1 MTCVESRITKA
12 GLFPFLL
19 VFFSDGRIVLGF
31 WSGWKGKVPAMNIL
45 AKLGVGAFVIFGVL
59 SGGYYLTD
67 LRANEAARLAVEAFK
82 KDFEA
87 SVPSSTV
94 DIGTVS
100 ATIFDQKATVEDF
113 SIRIGDSV
121 KLSSQAI
128 VLALKDGE
136 IYSGEFRDI
145 RFKGYLNKNENID
158 GTADSLIV
166 NDIDVAQI
174 KSIVESI
181 MANPQSVPNQIDRLA
196 FAQIKIEDLRFEVFY
211 KGEPKL
217 ALKPSSVDLVGV
229 KNSQIEKLTMAGEV
243 EVSENGFAQDQ
254 ARFQL
259 GNLTVNKFD
268 FSKIVTAIV
277 YDSEQDLLVGLSDGF
292 GLSDLHI
299 TDLRFSDGQ
308 DKAYL
313 TSGKVTVSNKKMADV
328 EVKGFMVE
336 DATETTTVS
345 IGAASLLT
353 LDLTMLDASF
363 LTVKG
368 RAKAIS
374 TYLGV
379 TEFKL
384 KDAFVQ
390 SADTAQKR
398 MGVMGITL
406 DDISRHEG
414 LVTDV
419 NLNIEKFIV
428 PVDLIAQENQ
438 DFALVAREITG
449 SDEVMLSLEVDTHYD
464 VSRGAYST
472 VLGMD
477 VAAFGDLTLKISL
490 EDVPFEKLKALSNAN
505 DPLDTLTTLAELNET
520 VSFKEV
526 SIDYVDGMLA
536 DKILEQAPPAS
547 QLNAIIRQQLNLFLI
562 AYPAEREQILDAV
575 AGFLAGK
582 NGFSIALAAN
592 TPIPVKDLPE
602 KFTSGQINK
611 DLTVTASGR

>member
-1 MTCVESRITKA
+1 
-12 GLFPFLL
+12 
-19 VFFSDGRIVLGF
+19 
-31 WSGWKGKVPAMNIL
+31 MNIL
-45 AKLGVGAFVIFGVL
+45 TKLGFGACVVFGVL

-94 DIGTVS
+94 DIGTVK
-100 ATIFDQKATVEDF
+100 ATIFDQEATVEDF
-113 SIRIGDSV
+113 SIRIGESV

-158 GTADSLIV
+158 GTADSLII

-174 KSIVESI
+174 KSITESI
-181 MANPQSVPNQIDRLA
+181 MANPKSVPNQIDRLA
-196 FAQIKIEDLRFEVFY
+196 FAQIKIDDLRFELFH

-217 ALKPSSVDLVGV
+217 ALKPSSFDLVGV
-229 KNSQIEKLTMAGEV
+229 KNSQIEKLSMAGEV
-243 EVSENGFAQDQ
+243 EVSDNGFAQSR

-259 GNLTVNKFD
+259 GNLTLNKFD
-268 FSKIVTAIV
+268 FSKIVTAFV
-277 YDSEQDLLVGLSDGF
+277 YDSEQDLMVGLRDGF
-292 GLSDLHI
+292 GLNDLQI
-299 TDLRFSDGQ
+299 SDLRFSDGENE
-308 DKAYL
+308 AYL
-313 TSGKVTVSNKKMADV
+313 SSGKVTVSKEKIADI
-328 EVKGFMVE
+328 EVKGFVVE
-336 DATETTTVS
+336 DASETTTVS
-345 IGAASLLT
+345 IGAASLRT
-353 LDLTMLDASF
+353 LDLTMLDASV

-384 KDAFVQ
+384 KDVFVQ
-390 SADTAQKR
+390 SADTGQKR

-406 DDISRHEG
+406 DDISRHDG
-414 LVTDV
+414 LVTTV

-438 DFALVAREITG
+438 DFALIAKEITG
-449 SDEVMLSLEVDTHYD
+449 SDDMMLSFKVENNYD
-464 VSRGAYST
+464 VGRSAYST

-477 VAAFGDLTLKISL
+477 VAAFGDLMLKISL

-505 DPLDTLTTLAELNET
+505 DPLDTLTTLGELNET

-526 SIDYVDGMLA
+526 SINYVDGMLA

-547 QLNAIIRQQLNLFLI
+547 QLNAIIRQQLTLFLI
-562 AYPAEREQILDAV
+562 SYPAEREQILDAV
-575 AGFLAGK
+575 AGFLEGK
-582 NGFSIALAAN
+582 NGFSVALVAS

-602 KFTSGQINK
+602 KFTSGQINR
-611 DLTVTASGR
+611 DLTVTATGR

>member
-1 MTCVESRITKA
+1 
-12 GLFPFLL
+12 
-19 VFFSDGRIVLGF
+19 
-31 WSGWKGKVPAMNIL
+31 MNIL
-45 AKLGVGAFVIFGVL
+45 TKLGFGACVVFGVL

-94 DIGTVS
+94 DIGTVK
-100 ATIFDQKATVEDF
+100 ATIFEQEATVEDF
-113 SIRIGDSV
+113 SIRIGESV

-158 GTADSLIV
+158 GTADSLII

-174 KSIVESI
+174 KSITESI
-181 MANPQSVPNQIDRLA
+181 MANPKSVPNQIDRLA
-196 FAQIKIEDLRFEVFY
+196 FAQIKIDDLRFELFH

-217 ALKPSSVDLVGV
+217 ALKPSSFDLVGV
-229 KNSQIEKLTMAGEV
+229 KNSQIEKLSMAGEV
-243 EVSENGFAQDQ
+243 EVSDNGFAQDR

-259 GNLTVNKFD
+259 GNLTLNKFD
-268 FSKIVTAIV
+268 FSKIVTAFF
-277 YDSEQDLLVGLSDGF
+277 YDSEQDLMVGLRDGF
-292 GLSDLHI
+292 GLNDLQI
-299 TDLRFSDGQ
+299 SDLRFSDGENE
-308 DKAYL
+308 AYL
-313 TSGKVTVSNKKMADV
+313 SSGKVTVSKEKIADI
-328 EVKGFMVE
+328 EVKGFVVE
-336 DATETTTVS
+336 DASETTTVS
-345 IGAASLLT
+345 IGAASLRT
-353 LDLTMLDASF
+353 LDLTMLDASV

-390 SADTAQKR
+390 SADTGQKR

-406 DDISRHEG
+406 DDISRHNG
-414 LVTDV
+414 LVTTV
-419 NLNIEKFIV
+419 NLNVEKFIV

-438 DFALVAREITG
+438 DFALIAKEITG
-449 SDEVMLSLEVDTHYD
+449 SDEVMLSFKVENNYD
-464 VSRGAYST
+464 VGRSAYST

-477 VAAFGDLTLKISL
+477 VAAFGDLMLKISL

-505 DPLDTLTTLAELNET
+505 DPLDTLTTLGELNET

-526 SIDYVDGMLA
+526 SINYVDGMLA

-547 QLNAIIRQQLNLFLI
+547 QLNAIIRQQLTLFLI
-562 AYPAEREQILDAV
+562 SYPAEREQILDAV
-575 AGFLAGK
+575 AGFLEGK
-582 NGFSIALAAN
+582 NGFSVALVAS

-602 KFTSGQINK
+602 KFTSGQINR
-611 DLTVTASGR
+611 DLTVTATGR

>member
-1 MTCVESRITKA
+1 
-12 GLFPFLL
+12 
-19 VFFSDGRIVLGF
+19 
-31 WSGWKGKVPAMNIL
+31 MNIL
-45 AKLGVGAFVIFGVL
+45 TKLGFGACVVFGVL

-94 DIGTVS
+94 DIGTVK
-100 ATIFDQKATVEDF
+100 ATIFDQEATVEDF
-113 SIRIGDSV
+113 SIRIGESV

-158 GTADSLIV
+158 GTADSLII

-174 KSIVESI
+174 KSITESI
-181 MANPQSVPNQIDRLA
+181 MANPKSVPNQIDRLA
-196 FAQIKIEDLRFEVFY
+196 FAQIKIDDLRFELFH

-217 ALKPSSVDLVGV
+217 ALKPSSFDLVGV
-229 KNSQIEKLTMAGEV
+229 KNSQIEKLSMAGEV
-243 EVSENGFAQDQ
+243 EVSENEFAQDR

-259 GNLTVNKFD
+259 GNLTLNKFD
-268 FSKIVTAIV
+268 FSKIVTAFV
-277 YDSEQDLLVGLSDGF
+277 YDSEQDLMVGLRDGF
-292 GLSDLHI
+292 GLNDLQI
-299 TDLRFSDGQ
+299 SDLRFSDGENE
-308 DKAYL
+308 AYL
-313 TSGKVTVSNKKMADV
+313 SSGKVTVSKEKIADI
-328 EVKGFMVE
+328 EVKGFVVE
-336 DATETTTVS
+336 DASETTTVS
-345 IGAASLLT
+345 IGAASLRT
-353 LDLTMLDASF
+353 LDLTMLDASV
-363 LTVKG
+363 LTVNG

-379 TEFKL
+379 TEFML

-390 SADTAQKR
+390 SADTGQKR

-406 DDISRHEG
+406 DDISRHDG
-414 LVTDV
+414 LVTTV

-438 DFALVAREITG
+438 DFALIAKEITG
-449 SDEVMLSLEVDTHYD
+449 SDEMMLSFKVENNYD
-464 VSRGAYST
+464 VGRSAYST

-477 VAAFGDLTLKISL
+477 VAAFGDLMLKISL

-505 DPLDTLTTLAELNET
+505 DPLDTLTTLGELNET

-526 SIDYVDGMLA
+526 SINYVDGMLA

-547 QLNAIIRQQLNLFLI
+547 QLNAIIRQQLTLFLI
-562 AYPAEREQILDAV
+562 SYPAEREQILDAV
-575 AGFLAGK
+575 AGFLEGK
-582 NGFSIALAAN
+582 NGFSVALVAS

-602 KFTSGQINK
+602 KFTSGQINR
-611 DLTVTASGR
+611 DLTVTATGR

>member
-1 MTCVESRITKA
+1 
-12 GLFPFLL
+12 
-19 VFFSDGRIVLGF
+19 
-31 WSGWKGKVPAMNIL
+31 MNIL
-45 AKLGVGAFVIFGVL
+45 TKLGFGACVVFGVL

-94 DIGTVS
+94 DIGTVK
-100 ATIFDQKATVEDF
+100 ATIFDQEATVEDF
-113 SIRIGDSV
+113 SIRIGESV

-158 GTADSLIV
+158 GTADSLII

-174 KSIVESI
+174 KSITESI
-181 MANPQSVPNQIDRLA
+181 MANPKSVPNQIDRLA
-196 FAQIKIEDLRFEVFY
+196 FAQIKIDDLRFELFH

-217 ALKPSSVDLVGV
+217 ALKPSSFDLVSV
-229 KNSQIEKLTMAGEV
+229 KNSQIEKLSMAGEV
-243 EVSENGFAQDQ
+243 EVSENEFAQGR

-259 GNLTVNKFD
+259 GNLTLNKFD
-268 FSKIVTAIV
+268 FSKIVTAFV
-277 YDSEQDLLVGLSDGF
+277 YNSEQDLMVGLGDGF
-292 GLSDLHI
+292 GLNDLQI
-299 TDLRFSDGQ
+299 SDLRFSDGENE
-308 DKAYL
+308 AYL
-313 TSGKVTVSNKKMADV
+313 SSGKVTVSKEKIADI
-328 EVKGFMVE
+328 EVKGFVVE
-336 DATETTTVS
+336 DASETTTVS
-345 IGAASLLT
+345 IGAASLRT
-353 LDLTMLDASF
+353 LDLTMLDASV

-384 KDAFVQ
+384 KDVFVQ
-390 SADTAQKR
+390 SADTGQKR

-406 DDISRHEG
+406 DDISRHDG
-414 LVTDV
+414 LVTTV

-438 DFALVAREITG
+438 DFALIATEITG
-449 SDEVMLSLEVDTHYD
+449 SDEVMLSFNVENNYD
-464 VSRGAYST
+464 VGRSAYST

-477 VAAFGDLTLKISL
+477 VAAFGDLMLKISL

-505 DPLDTLTTLAELNET
+505 DPLDTLTTLGELNET

-526 SIDYVDGMLA
+526 SINYVDGMLA

-562 AYPAEREQILDAV
+562 SYPAEREQILDAV
-575 AGFLAGK
+575 AGFLEGK
-582 NGFSIALAAN
+582 NGFSVALVAS

-602 KFTSGQINK
+602 KFTSGQINR
-611 DLTVTASGR
+611 DLTVTATGR

>member
-1 MTCVESRITKA
+1 
-12 GLFPFLL
+12 
-19 VFFSDGRIVLGF
+19 
-31 WSGWKGKVPAMNIL
+31 MNIL
-45 AKLGVGAFVIFGVL
+45 TKLGFGACVVFGVL

-94 DIGTVS
+94 DIGTVK
-100 ATIFDQKATVEDF
+100 ATIFDQEATVEDF
-113 SIRIGDSV
+113 SIRIGESV

-158 GTADSLIV
+158 GTADSLII

-174 KSIVESI
+174 KSITESI
-181 MANPQSVPNQIDRLA
+181 MANPKSVPNQIDRLA
-196 FAQIKIEDLRFEVFY
+196 FAQIKIDDLRFELFH

-217 ALKPSSVDLVGV
+217 ALKPSSFDLVGV
-229 KNSQIEKLTMAGEV
+229 KNSQIEKLSMAGEV
-243 EVSENGFAQDQ
+243 EVSDNGFAQDR

-259 GNLTVNKFD
+259 GNLTLNKFD
-268 FSKIVTAIV
+268 FSKIVTAFV
-277 YDSEQDLLVGLSDGF
+277 YDSEQDLMVGLRDGF
-292 GLSDLHI
+292 GLNDLQI
-299 TDLRFSDGQ
+299 SDLRFSDGENE
-308 DKAYL
+308 AYL
-313 TSGKVTVSNKKMADV
+313 SSGKVTVSKEKIADI
-328 EVKGFMVE
+328 EVKGFVVE
-336 DATETTTVS
+336 DASETTTVS
-345 IGAASLLT
+345 IGAASLRT
-353 LDLTMLDASF
+353 LDLTMLDASV

-384 KDAFVQ
+384 KDVFVQ
-390 SADTAQKR
+390 SADTGQKR

-406 DDISRHEG
+406 DDISRHDG
-414 LVTDV
+414 LVTTV

-428 PVDLIAQENQ
+428 PVSLIAQENQ
-438 DFALVAREITG
+438 DFALIAKEITG
-449 SDEVMLSLEVDTHYD
+449 SDEVMLSFKVENNYD
-464 VSRGAYST
+464 VGRSAYST

-477 VAAFGDLTLKISL
+477 VAAFGDLMLKISL
-490 EDVPFEKLKALSNAN
+490 EDVPFEKLKALSNAK
-505 DPLDTLTTLAELNET
+505 DPLDTLTTLGELNET

-526 SIDYVDGMLA
+526 SINYVDGMLA

-562 AYPAEREQILDAV
+562 SYPAEREQILDAV
-575 AGFLAGK
+575 AGFLEGK
-582 NGFSIALAAN
+582 NGFSVALVAS

-611 DLTVTASGR
+611 DLTVTATGR

>member
-1 MTCVESRITKA
+1 
-12 GLFPFLL
+12 
-19 VFFSDGRIVLGF
+19 
-31 WSGWKGKVPAMNIL
+31 MNIL
-45 AKLGVGAFVIFGVL
+45 TKLGFGACVVFGVL

-94 DIGTVS
+94 DIGTVK
-100 ATIFDQKATVEDF
+100 ATIFDQEATVEDF
-113 SIRIGDSV
+113 SIRIGESV

-158 GTADSLIV
+158 GTADSLII

-174 KSIVESI
+174 KSITESI
-181 MANPQSVPNQIDRLA
+181 MANPKSVPNQIDRLA
-196 FAQIKIEDLRFEVFY
+196 FTQIKIDDLRFELFH

-217 ALKPSSVDLVGV
+217 ALKPSSFDLVGV
-229 KNSQIEKLTMAGEV
+229 KNSQIEKLSMAGEV
-243 EVSENGFAQDQ
+243 EVSDNGFAQGR

-259 GNLTVNKFD
+259 GNLTLNKFD
-268 FSKIVTAIV
+268 FSKIVTAFV
-277 YDSEQDLLVGLSDGF
+277 YDSEQDLMVGLRDGF
-292 GLSDLHI
+292 GLNDLQI
-299 TDLRFSDGQ
+299 SDLRFSDGENE
-308 DKAYL
+308 AYL
-313 TSGKVTVSNKKMADV
+313 SSGKVTVSKEKIADI
-328 EVKGFMVE
+328 EVKGFVVE
-336 DATETTTVS
+336 DASETTTVS
-345 IGAASLLT
+345 IGAASLRT
-353 LDLTMLDASF
+353 LDLTMLDASV

-390 SADTAQKR
+390 SADTGQKR

-406 DDISRHEG
+406 DDISRHDG
-414 LVTDV
+414 VVTTV

-438 DFALVAREITG
+438 DFALIAKEITG
-449 SDEVMLSLEVDTHYD
+449 SDEVILSFKVENNYD
-464 VSRGAYST
+464 VVRSAYST

-477 VAAFGDLTLKISL
+477 VAAFGDLMLKISL

-505 DPLDTLTTLAELNET
+505 DPLDTSATFGELNKT

-536 DKILEQAPPAS
+536 DKILEQAPPAN
-547 QLNAIIRQQLNLFLI
+547 QLNATIRQQLNLFLI
-562 AYPAEREQILDAV
+562 SYPAEREQILDAV
-575 AGFLAGK
+575 AGFLEGK
-582 NGFSIALAAN
+582 NGFSVALIAS
-592 TPIPVKDLPE
+592 TTIPVKDLPE
-602 KFTSGQINK
+602 KFTSGQINR
-611 DLTVTASGR
+611 DLTVTAIGR

>member
-1 MTCVESRITKA
+1 
-12 GLFPFLL
+12 
-19 VFFSDGRIVLGF
+19 
-31 WSGWKGKVPAMNIL
+31 MNIL
-45 AKLGVGAFVIFGVL
+45 TKLGFGACVVFGVL

-94 DIGTVS
+94 DIGTVK
-100 ATIFDQKATVEDF
+100 ATIFDQEATVEDF
-113 SIRIGDSV
+113 SIRIGESV

-158 GTADSLIV
+158 GTADSLII

-174 KSIVESI
+174 KSITESI
-181 MANPQSVPNQIDRLA
+181 MANPKSVPNQIDRLA
-196 FAQIKIEDLRFEVFY
+196 FAQIKIDDLRFELFH

-217 ALKPSSVDLVGV
+217 ALKPSSFDLVGV
-229 KNSQIEKLTMAGEV
+229 KNSQIEKLSMAGEV
-243 EVSENGFAQDQ
+243 EVSKNEFAQDR

-259 GNLTVNKFD
+259 GNLTLNKFD
-268 FSKIVTAIV
+268 FSKIVTAFV
-277 YDSEQDLLVGLSDGF
+277 YDSEQDLMVGLRDGF
-292 GLSDLHI
+292 GLNDLQI
-299 TDLRFSDGQ
+299 SDLRFSDGENE
-308 DKAYL
+308 AYL
-313 TSGKVTVSNKKMADV
+313 SSGKVTVSKEKIADI
-328 EVKGFMVE
+328 EVKGFVVE
-336 DATETTTVS
+336 DASETTTVS
-345 IGAASLLT
+345 IGAASLRT
-353 LDLTMLDASF
+353 LDLTMLDASV

-384 KDAFVQ
+384 KDVFVQ
-390 SADTAQKR
+390 SADTGQKR

-406 DDISRHEG
+406 DDISRHDG
-414 LVTDV
+414 LVTTV

-438 DFALVAREITG
+438 DFALIAKEITG
-449 SDEVMLSLEVDTHYD
+449 SDEVMLSFKVENNYD
-464 VSRGAYST
+464 VGRSAYST

-477 VAAFGDLTLKISL
+477 VAAFGDLMLKISL

-505 DPLDTLTTLAELNET
+505 DPLDTLTTLGELNET

-526 SIDYVDGMLA
+526 SINYVDGMLA

-547 QLNAIIRQQLNLFLI
+547 QLNAIIRQQLTLFLI
-562 AYPAEREQILDAV
+562 SYPAEREQILDAV
-575 AGFLAGK
+575 AGFLEGK
-582 NGFSIALAAN
+582 NGFSVALVAS

-602 KFTSGQINK
+602 KFTSGQINR
-611 DLTVTASGR
+611 DLTVTATGR

>member
-1 MTCVESRITKA
+1 
-12 GLFPFLL
+12 
-19 VFFSDGRIVLGF
+19 
-31 WSGWKGKVPAMNIL
+31 MNIL
-45 AKLGVGAFVIFGVL
+45 TKLGFGACVVFGVL

-94 DIGTVS
+94 DIGTVK
-100 ATIFDQKATVEDF
+100 ATIFDQEATVKDF
-113 SIRIGDSV
+113 SIRIGESV

-128 VLALKDGE
+128 VLALIDGE

-158 GTADSLIV
+158 GAADSLII

-174 KSIVESI
+174 KSITESI
-181 MANPQSVPNQIDRLA
+181 MANPKSVPNQIDRLA
-196 FAQIKIEDLRFEVFY
+196 FAQIKIDDLRFDLFH

-217 ALKPSSVDLVGV
+217 ALKPSSFDLVGV
-229 KNSQIEKLTMAGEV
+229 KNSQIEKLSMAGEV
-243 EVSENGFAQDQ
+243 EVSKNEFAQDR

-259 GNLTVNKFD
+259 GNLTLNKFD
-268 FSKIVTAIV
+268 FSKIVTPFV
-277 YDSEQDLLVGLSDGF
+277 YDSEQDLMVGLRDGF
-292 GLSDLHI
+292 GLNDLQI
-299 TDLRFSDGQ
+299 SDLRFSDGENE
-308 DKAYL
+308 AYL
-313 TSGKVTVSNKKMADV
+313 SSGKVTVSKEKIADI
-328 EVKGFMVE
+328 EVKGFVVE
-336 DATETTTVS
+336 DASETTTVS
-345 IGAASLLT
+345 IGAASLRT
-353 LDLTMLDASF
+353 LDLTMLDASV

-379 TEFKL
+379 TEFML

-390 SADTAQKR
+390 SADTGQKR
-398 MGVMGITL
+398 TGVMGITL
-406 DDISRHEG
+406 DDISRHDG
-414 LVTDV
+414 LVTTV

-438 DFALVAREITG
+438 NFALIAKEITG
-449 SDEVMLSLEVDTHYD
+449 SDEVMLSFKMENNYD
-464 VSRGAYST
+464 VGRSTYDT

-477 VAAFGDLTLKISL
+477 VTAFGDLMLKISL
-490 EDVPFEKLKALSNAN
+490 EDVPFEKLKALSNAK
-505 DPLDTLTTLAELNET
+505 DPLDTLTTLGELNEA

-526 SIDYVDGMLA
+526 SINYVDGMLA

-562 AYPAEREQILDAV
+562 SYPAEREQILDAV
-575 AGFLAGK
+575 AGFLEGK
-582 NGFSIALAAN
+582 NGFSIVLVAS
-592 TPIPVKDLPE
+592 TPIPVKDLLE
-602 KFTSGQINK
+602 KFTSGQINR
-611 DLTVTASGR
+611 DLTVTAIGR

>member
-1 MTCVESRITKA
+1 
-12 GLFPFLL
+12 
-19 VFFSDGRIVLGF
+19 
-31 WSGWKGKVPAMNIL
+31 MNIL
-45 AKLGVGAFVIFGVL
+45 TKLGFGACVVFGVL

-94 DIGTVS
+94 DIGTVK
-100 ATIFDQKATVEDF
+100 ATIFDQEATVEDF
-113 SIRIGDSV
+113 SIKIGESV
-121 KLSSQAI
+121 KLFSQAI

-158 GTADSLIV
+158 GTADSLII

-174 KSIVESI
+174 KSITESI
-181 MANPQSVPNQIDRLA
+181 MANPKSVPNQIDRLA
-196 FAQIKIEDLRFEVFY
+196 FAQIKIDDLRFELFH

-217 ALKPSSVDLVGV
+217 ALKPSSFDLVGV
-229 KNSQIEKLTMAGEV
+229 KNSQIEKLSMAGEV
-243 EVSENGFAQDQ
+243 EVSENEFAQDR

-259 GNLTVNKFD
+259 GNLTLNKFD
-268 FSKIVTAIV
+268 FSKIVTAFV
-277 YDSEQDLLVGLSDGF
+277 YDSEQDLMVGLRDGF
-292 GLSDLHI
+292 GLNDLQI
-299 TDLRFSDGQ
+299 SDLRFSDGENE
-308 DKAYL
+308 AYL
-313 TSGKVTVSNKKMADV
+313 SSGKVTVSKEKIADI
-328 EVKGFMVE
+328 EVKGFVVE
-336 DATETTTVS
+336 DASETTTVS
-345 IGAASLLT
+345 IGAASLRT
-353 LDLTMLDASF
+353 LDLTMLDASV

-379 TEFKL
+379 TEFML

-390 SADTAQKR
+390 SADTGQKR

-406 DDISRHEG
+406 DDISRHDG
-414 LVTDV
+414 LVTTV

-438 DFALVAREITG
+438 DFALIAKEITG
-449 SDEVMLSLEVDTHYD
+449 SDEVMLSFKVENNYD
-464 VSRGAYST
+464 VGRSAYDT

-477 VAAFGDLTLKISL
+477 VTAFGDLMLKISL
-490 EDVPFEKLKALSNAN
+490 EDVPFEKLKALSNAK
-505 DPLDTLTTLAELNET
+505 DPLDTLTTLGELNEA

-526 SIDYVDGMLA
+526 SINYVDGMLA
-536 DKILEQAPPAS
+536 DKILEQTPPAS

-562 AYPAEREQILDAV
+562 SYPAEREQILDAV
-575 AGFLAGK
+575 AGFLEGK
-582 NGFSIALAAN
+582 NGFSIVLVAS
-592 TPIPVKDLPE
+592 TPIPVKDLLE
-602 KFTSGQINK
+602 KFTSGQINR
-611 DLTVTASGR
+611 DLTVTAIGR

>member
-1 MTCVESRITKA
+1 
-12 GLFPFLL
+12 
-19 VFFSDGRIVLGF
+19 
-31 WSGWKGKVPAMNIL
+31 MNIL
-45 AKLGVGAFVIFGVL
+45 TKLGFGACVVFGVL

-94 DIGTVS
+94 DIGTVK
-100 ATIFDQKATVEDF
+100 ATIFDQEATVKDF
-113 SIRIGDSV
+113 SIRIGESV

-158 GTADSLIV
+158 GAADSLII

-174 KSIVESI
+174 KSITESI
-181 MANPQSVPNQIDRLA
+181 MANPKSVPNQIDRLA
-196 FAQIKIEDLRFEVFY
+196 FAQIKIDDLRFDLFH

-217 ALKPSSVDLVGV
+217 ALKPSSFDLVGV
-229 KNSQIEKLTMAGEV
+229 KNSQIEKLSMAGEV
-243 EVSENGFAQDQ
+243 EVSKNEFAQDR

-259 GNLTVNKFD
+259 GNLTLNKFD
-268 FSKIVTAIV
+268 FSKIVTPFV
-277 YDSEQDLLVGLSDGF
+277 YDSEQDLMVGLRDGF
-292 GLSDLHI
+292 GLNDLQI
-299 TDLRFSDGQ
+299 SDLRFSDGENE
-308 DKAYL
+308 AYL
-313 TSGKVTVSNKKMADV
+313 SSGKVTVSKEKIADI
-328 EVKGFMVE
+328 EVKGFVVE
-336 DATETTTVS
+336 DASETTTVS
-345 IGAASLLT
+345 IGAASLRT
-353 LDLTMLDASF
+353 LDLTMLDASV

-379 TEFKL
+379 TEFML

-390 SADTAQKR
+390 SADTGQKR
-398 MGVMGITL
+398 TGVMGITL
-406 DDISRHEG
+406 DDISRHDG
-414 LVTDV
+414 LVTTV

-438 DFALVAREITG
+438 DFALIAKEITG
-449 SDEVMLSLEVDTHYD
+449 SDEVMLSFKVENDYD
-464 VSRGAYST
+464 VGRSAYSS

-477 VAAFGDLTLKISL
+477 VAAFGDLMLKISL
-490 EDVPFEKLKALSNAN
+490 EDVPFEKLKALSNAK
-505 DPLDTLTTLAELNET
+505 DPLDTLTTLGELNEA

-526 SIDYVDGMLA
+526 SINYVDGMLA

-562 AYPAEREQILDAV
+562 SYPAEREQILDAV
-575 AGFLAGK
+575 AGFLEGK
-582 NGFSIALAAN
+582 NGFSIVLVAS
-592 TPIPVKDLPE
+592 TPIPVKDLLE
-602 KFTSGQINK
+602 KFTSGQINR
-611 DLTVTASGR
+611 DLTVTAIGR

>member
-1 MTCVESRITKA
+1 
-12 GLFPFLL
+12 
-19 VFFSDGRIVLGF
+19 
-31 WSGWKGKVPAMNIL
+31 MNIL
-45 AKLGVGAFVIFGVL
+45 TKLGFGACVVFGVL

-94 DIGTVS
+94 DIGTVK
-100 ATIFDQKATVEDF
+100 ATIFDQEATVEDF
-113 SIRIGDSV
+113 SIRIGESV

-158 GTADSLIV
+158 GTADSLII

-174 KSIVESI
+174 KSITESI
-181 MANPQSVPNQIDRLA
+181 MANPKSVPNQIDRLA
-196 FAQIKIEDLRFEVFY
+196 FAQIKIDDLRFDLFH

-217 ALKPSSVDLVGV
+217 ALKPSSFDLVGV
-229 KNSQIEKLTMAGEV
+229 KNSQIEKLSMAGEV
-243 EVSENGFAQDQ
+243 EVSKNEFAQDR

-259 GNLTVNKFD
+259 GNLTLNKFD
-268 FSKIVTAIV
+268 FSKIVTAFV
-277 YDSEQDLLVGLSDGF
+277 YDSEQDLMVGLRDGF
-292 GLSDLHI
+292 GLNDLQI
-299 TDLRFSDGQ
+299 SDLRFSDGENE
-308 DKAYL
+308 AYL
-313 TSGKVTVSNKKMADV
+313 SSGKVTVSKEKIADI
-328 EVKGFMVE
+328 EVKGFVVE
-336 DATETTTVS
+336 DASETTTVS
-345 IGAASLLT
+345 IGAASLRT
-353 LDLTMLDASF
+353 LDLTMLDASV

-379 TEFKL
+379 TEFML

-390 SADTAQKR
+390 SADTGQKR
-398 MGVMGITL
+398 TGVMGITL
-406 DDISRHEG
+406 DDISRHDG
-414 LVTDV
+414 LVTTV

-438 DFALVAREITG
+438 NFALIAKEITG
-449 SDEVMLSLEVDTHYD
+449 SDEVMLSFKMENNYD
-464 VSRGAYST
+464 VGRSTYDT

-477 VAAFGDLTLKISL
+477 VTAFGDLMLKISL
-490 EDVPFEKLKALSNAN
+490 EDVPFEKLKALSNAK
-505 DPLDTLTTLAELNET
+505 DPLDTLTTLGELNEA

-526 SIDYVDGMLA
+526 SINYVDGMLA

-562 AYPAEREQILDAV
+562 SYPAEREQILDAV
-575 AGFLAGK
+575 AGFLEGK
-582 NGFSIALAAN
+582 NGFSIVLVAS
-592 TPIPVKDLPE
+592 TPIPVKDLLE
-602 KFTSGQINK
+602 KFTSGQINR
-611 DLTVTASGR
+611 DLTVTAIGR

>member
-1 MTCVESRITKA
+1 
-12 GLFPFLL
+12 
-19 VFFSDGRIVLGF
+19 
-31 WSGWKGKVPAMNIL
+31 MNIL
-45 AKLGVGAFVIFGVL
+45 TKLGFGACVVFGVL

-94 DIGTVS
+94 DIGTVK
-100 ATIFDQKATVEDF
+100 ATIFDQEATVEDF
-113 SIRIGDSV
+113 SIRIGESV

-158 GTADSLIV
+158 GAADSLII

-174 KSIVESI
+174 KSITESI
-181 MANPQSVPNQIDRLA
+181 MANPKSVPNQIDRLA
-196 FAQIKIEDLRFEVFY
+196 FAQIKIDDLRFELFH

-217 ALKPSSVDLVGV
+217 ALKPSSFDLVGV
-229 KNSQIEKLTMAGEV
+229 KNSQIEKLSMAGEV
-243 EVSENGFAQDQ
+243 EVSDNGFAQSR

-259 GNLTVNKFD
+259 GNLTLNKFD
-268 FSKIVTAIV
+268 FSKIVTAFV
-277 YDSEQDLLVGLSDGF
+277 YDSEQDLMVGLRDGF
-292 GLSDLHI
+292 GLNDLQI
-299 TDLRFSDGQ
+299 SDLRFSDGENE
-308 DKAYL
+308 AYL
-313 TSGKVTVSNKKMADV
+313 SSGKVTVSKEKIADI
-328 EVKGFMVE
+328 EVKGFVVE
-336 DATETTTVS
+336 DASETTTVS
-345 IGAASLLT
+345 IGAASLRT
-353 LDLTMLDASF
+353 LDLTMLDASV

-384 KDAFVQ
+384 KDVFVQ
-390 SADTAQKR
+390 SADTGQKR

-406 DDISRHEG
+406 DDISRHDG
-414 LVTDV
+414 LVTTV

-438 DFALVAREITG
+438 DFALIAKEITG
-449 SDEVMLSLEVDTHYD
+449 SDEMMLSFKVENNYD
-464 VSRGAYST
+464 VGRSAYST

-477 VAAFGDLTLKISL
+477 VAAFGDLMLKISL

-505 DPLDTLTTLAELNET
+505 DPLDTLTTLGELNET

-526 SIDYVDGMLA
+526 SINYVDGMLA

-547 QLNAIIRQQLNLFLI
+547 QLNAIIRQQLTLFLI
-562 AYPAEREQILDAV
+562 SYPAEREQILDAV
-575 AGFLAGK
+575 AGFLEGK
-582 NGFSIALAAN
+582 NGFSVALVAS

-602 KFTSGQINK
+602 KFTSGQINR
-611 DLTVTASGR
+611 DLTVTATGR

>member
-1 MTCVESRITKA
+1 
-12 GLFPFLL
+12 
-19 VFFSDGRIVLGF
+19 
-31 WSGWKGKVPAMNIL
+31 MNIL
-45 AKLGVGAFVIFGVL
+45 TKLGFGACVVFGVL

-94 DIGTVS
+94 DIGTVK
-100 ATIFDQKATVEDF
+100 ATIFDQEATVEDF
-113 SIRIGDSV
+113 SIRIGESV

-158 GTADSLIV
+158 GTADSLII

-174 KSIVESI
+174 KSITESI
-181 MANPQSVPNQIDRLA
+181 MANPKSVPNQIDRLA
-196 FAQIKIEDLRFEVFY
+196 FAQIKIDDLRFELFH

-217 ALKPSSVDLVGV
+217 ALKPSSFDLVGV
-229 KNSQIEKLTMAGEV
+229 KNSQIEKLSMAGEV
-243 EVSENGFAQDQ
+243 EVSDNGFAQDR

-259 GNLTVNKFD
+259 GNLTLDKFD
-268 FSKIVTAIV
+268 FSKIVTAFV
-277 YDSEQDLLVGLSDGF
+277 YDSEQDLMVGLRDGF
-292 GLSDLHI
+292 GLNDLQI
-299 TDLRFSDGQ
+299 SDLRFSDGENE
-308 DKAYL
+308 AYL
-313 TSGKVTVSNKKMADV
+313 SSGKVTVSKEKIADI
-328 EVKGFMVE
+328 EVKGFVVE
-336 DATETTTVS
+336 DASETTTVS
-345 IGAASLLT
+345 IGAASLRT
-353 LDLTMLDASF
+353 LDLTMLDASV

-390 SADTAQKR
+390 SADTGQKR

-406 DDISRHEG
+406 DDISRHDG
-414 LVTDV
+414 LVTTV

-438 DFALVAREITG
+438 DFALIAKEITG
-449 SDEVMLSLEVDTHYD
+449 SDEVMLSFKVENDYD
-464 VSRGAYST
+464 VGRSAYST

-477 VAAFGDLTLKISL
+477 VAAFGDLMLKISL

-505 DPLDTLTTLAELNET
+505 DPLDTLTTLGELNET

-526 SIDYVDGMLA
+526 SINYVDGMLA

-547 QLNAIIRQQLNLFLI
+547 QLNAIIRQQLTLFLI
-562 AYPAEREQILDAV
+562 SYPAEREQILDAV
-575 AGFLAGK
+575 AGFLEGK
-582 NGFSIALAAN
+582 NGFSVALVAS

-602 KFTSGQINK
+602 KFTSGQINR
-611 DLTVTASGR
+611 DLTVTATGR

>member
-1 MTCVESRITKA
+1 
-12 GLFPFLL
+12 
-19 VFFSDGRIVLGF
+19 
-31 WSGWKGKVPAMNIL
+31 MNIL
-45 AKLGVGAFVIFGVL
+45 TKLGFGACVVFGVL

-94 DIGTVS
+94 DIGTVK
-100 ATIFDQKATVEDF
+100 ATIFDQEATVEDF
-113 SIRIGDSV
+113 SIRIGESV

-158 GTADSLIV
+158 GTADSLIL

-174 KSIVESI
+174 KSITESI
-181 MANPQSVPNQIDRLA
+181 MANPKSVPNQIDRLA
-196 FAQIKIEDLRFEVFY
+196 FAQIKIDDLRFELFH

-217 ALKPSSVDLVGV
+217 ALKPSSFDLVGV
-229 KNSQIEKLTMAGEV
+229 KNSQIEKLSMAGEV
-243 EVSENGFAQDQ
+243 EVSDNGFAQDR

-259 GNLTVNKFD
+259 GNLTLNKFD
-268 FSKIVTAIV
+268 FSKIVTAFV
-277 YDSEQDLLVGLSDGF
+277 YDSEQDLMVGLRDGF
-292 GLSDLHI
+292 GLNDLQI
-299 TDLRFSDGQ
+299 SDLRFSDGENE
-308 DKAYL
+308 AYL
-313 TSGKVTVSNKKMADV
+313 SSGKVTVSKEKIADI
-328 EVKGFMVE
+328 EVKGFVVE
-336 DATETTTVS
+336 DASETTTVS
-345 IGAASLLT
+345 IGAASLRT
-353 LDLTMLDASF
+353 LDLTMLDASV

-384 KDAFVQ
+384 KDVFVQ
-390 SADTAQKR
+390 SADTGQKR

-406 DDISRHEG
+406 DDISRHDG
-414 LVTDV
+414 LVTTV

-438 DFALVAREITG
+438 DFALIAKEITG
-449 SDEVMLSLEVDTHYD
+449 SDEVMLSFKVENNYD
-464 VSRGAYST
+464 VGRSAYST

-477 VAAFGDLTLKISL
+477 VAAFGDLMLKISL

-505 DPLDTLTTLAELNET
+505 DPLDTLTTLGELNET

-526 SIDYVDGMLA
+526 SINYVDGMLA

-562 AYPAEREQILDAV
+562 SYPVEREQILDAV
-575 AGFLAGK
+575 AGFLEGK
-582 NGFSIALAAN
+582 NGFSVALVAS

-611 DLTVTASGR
+611 DLTVTATGR

>member
-1 MTCVESRITKA
+1 
-12 GLFPFLL
+12 
-19 VFFSDGRIVLGF
+19 
-31 WSGWKGKVPAMNIL
+31 MNIL
-45 AKLGVGAFVIFGVL
+45 TKLGFGACVVFGVL

-94 DIGTVS
+94 DIGTVK
-100 ATIFDQKATVEDF
+100 ATIFDQEATVEDF
-113 SIRIGDSV
+113 SIRIGESV
-121 KLSSQAI
+121 KLSSQTI

-158 GTADSLIV
+158 GTADSLII

-174 KSIVESI
+174 KSITESI
-181 MANPQSVPNQIDRLA
+181 MANPKSVPNQIDRLA
-196 FAQIKIEDLRFEVFY
+196 FAQIKIDDLRFELFH

-217 ALKPSSVDLVGV
+217 ALKPSSFDLVGV
-229 KNSQIEKLTMAGEV
+229 KNSQIEKLSMAGEV
-243 EVSENGFAQDQ
+243 EVSDNGFAQDR

-259 GNLTVNKFD
+259 GNLTLNKFD
-268 FSKIVTAIV
+268 FSKIVTAFV
-277 YDSEQDLLVGLSDGF
+277 YDSEQDLMVGLRDGF
-292 GLSDLHI
+292 GLNDLQI
-299 TDLRFSDGQ
+299 SDLRFSDGENE
-308 DKAYL
+308 AYL
-313 TSGKVTVSNKKMADV
+313 SSGKVTVSKEKIADI
-328 EVKGFMVE
+328 EVKGFVVE
-336 DATETTTVS
+336 DASETTTVS
-345 IGAASLLT
+345 IGAASLRT
-353 LDLTMLDASF
+353 LDLTMLDASV

-390 SADTAQKR
+390 SADTGQKR

-406 DDISRHEG
+406 DDISRHDG
-414 LVTDV
+414 LVTTV

-438 DFALVAREITG
+438 DFALIAKEITG
-449 SDEVMLSLEVDTHYD
+449 SDEVMLSFKVENDYD
-464 VSRGAYST
+464 VGRSAYST

-477 VAAFGDLTLKISL
+477 VAAFGDLMLKISL

-505 DPLDTLTTLAELNET
+505 DPLDTLTTLGELNET

-526 SIDYVDGMLA
+526 SINYVDGMLA

-547 QLNAIIRQQLNLFLI
+547 QLNAIIRQQLTLFLI
-562 AYPAEREQILDAV
+562 SYPAEREQILDAV
-575 AGFLAGK
+575 AGFLEGK
-582 NGFSIALAAN
+582 NGFSVALVAS

-602 KFTSGQINK
+602 KFTSGQINR
-611 DLTVTASGR
+611 DLTVTATGR

>member
-1 MTCVESRITKA
+1 
-12 GLFPFLL
+12 
-19 VFFSDGRIVLGF
+19 
-31 WSGWKGKVPAMNIL
+31 MNIL
-45 AKLGVGAFVIFGVL
+45 TKLGLGACVVFGVL

-94 DIGTVS
+94 DIGTVK
-100 ATIFDQKATVEDF
+100 ATIFDQEATVEDF
-113 SIRIGDSV
+113 SIRIGESV

-158 GTADSLIV
+158 GTADSLII

-174 KSIVESI
+174 KSITESI
-181 MANPQSVPNQIDRLA
+181 MANPKSVPNQIDRLA
-196 FAQIKIEDLRFEVFY
+196 FAQIKIDDLRFDLFY

-217 ALKPSSVDLVGV
+217 ALKPSSFDLVGV
-229 KNSQIEKLTMAGEV
+229 KNSQIEKLSMAGEV
-243 EVSENGFAQDQ
+243 EVSDNGFAQDR

-268 FSKIVTAIV
+268 FSKIVTAFV
-277 YDSEQDLLVGLSDGF
+277 YDSEQDLMVGLRDGF
-292 GLSDLHI
+292 GLNDLQI
-299 TDLRFSDGQ
+299 SDLRFSDGENE
-308 DKAYL
+308 AYL
-313 TSGKVTVSNKKMADV
+313 SSGKVTVSKEKTADI
-328 EVKGFMVE
+328 EVKGFVVE
-336 DATETTTVS
+336 DASETTTVS
-345 IGAASLLT
+345 IGAASLRT
-353 LDLTMLDASF
+353 LDLTMLDPSV

-390 SADTAQKR
+390 SADTGQKR

-406 DDISRHEG
+406 DNISRHDG
-414 LVTDV
+414 LVTTV

-438 DFALVAREITG
+438 DFAQIAEEITG
-449 SDEVMLSLEVDTHYD
+449 SDEVMVSFAVENNYD
-464 VSRGAYST
+464 VGRSAYDT

-477 VAAFGDLTLKISL
+477 VAAFGDLMLKISL
-490 EDVPFEKLKALSNAN
+490 EDVPFEKLKALSNAK
-505 DPLDTLTTLAELNET
+505 DPLDTLTTLGELNEA

-526 SIDYVDGMLA
+526 SINYVDGMLA

-547 QLNAIIRQQLNLFLI
+547 QLNAIIRQQLTLFLI
-562 AYPAEREQILDAV
+562 SYPAEREQILDAV
-575 AGFLAGK
+575 AGFLEGK
-582 NGFSIALAAN
+582 NGFSIEVVAS
-592 TPIPVKDLPE
+592 TPIPVTDLPE

-611 DLTVTASGR
+611 DLTVTATGR

>member
-1 MTCVESRITKA
+1 
-12 GLFPFLL
+12 
-19 VFFSDGRIVLGF
+19 
-31 WSGWKGKVPAMNIL
+31 MNIL
-45 AKLGVGAFVIFGVL
+45 TKLGFGACVVFGVL

-94 DIGTVS
+94 DIGTVK
-100 ATIFDQKATVEDF
+100 ATIFDQEATVEDF
-113 SIRIGDSV
+113 SIRIGESV

-158 GTADSLIV
+158 GTADSLII

-174 KSIVESI
+174 KSITESI
-181 MANPQSVPNQIDRLA
+181 MANPKSVPNQIDRLA
-196 FAQIKIEDLRFEVFY
+196 FAQIKIDDLRFELFH

-217 ALKPSSVDLVGV
+217 ALKPSSFDLVGV
-229 KNSQIEKLTMAGEV
+229 KNSQIEKLSMAGEV
-243 EVSENGFAQDQ
+243 EVSDNGFAQDR

-259 GNLTVNKFD
+259 GNLTLDKFD
-268 FSKIVTAIV
+268 FSKIVTAFL
-277 YDSEQDLLVGLSDGF
+277 YDSEQDLMVGLRDGF
-292 GLSDLHI
+292 GLNDLQI
-299 TDLRFSDGQ
+299 SDLRFSDGENE
-308 DKAYL
+308 AYL
-313 TSGKVTVSNKKMADV
+313 SSGKVTVSKEKIADI
-328 EVKGFMVE
+328 EVKGFVVE
-336 DATETTTVS
+336 DASETTTVS
-345 IGAASLLT
+345 IGAASLRT
-353 LDLTMLDASF
+353 LDLTMLDASV

-390 SADTAQKR
+390 SADTGQKR

-406 DDISRHEG
+406 DDISRHDG
-414 LVTDV
+414 LVTTV

-438 DFALVAREITG
+438 DFALIAKEITG
-449 SDEVMLSLEVDTHYD
+449 SDEVMLSFKVENDYD
-464 VSRGAYST
+464 VGRSAYST

-477 VAAFGDLTLKISL
+477 VAAFGDLMLKISL

-505 DPLDTLTTLAELNET
+505 DPLDTLTTLGELNET

-526 SIDYVDGMLA
+526 SINYVDGMLA

-547 QLNAIIRQQLNLFLI
+547 QLNAIIRQQLTLFLI
-562 AYPAEREQILDAV
+562 SYPAEREQILDAV
-575 AGFLAGK
+575 AGFFEGK
-582 NGFSIALAAN
+582 NGFSVALVAS

-602 KFTSGQINK
+602 KFTSGQINR
-611 DLTVTASGR
+611 DLTVTATGR

>member
-1 MTCVESRITKA
+1 
-12 GLFPFLL
+12 
-19 VFFSDGRIVLGF
+19 
-31 WSGWKGKVPAMNIL
+31 MNIL
-45 AKLGVGAFVIFGVL
+45 TKLGFGACVVFGVL

-94 DIGTVS
+94 DIGTVK
-100 ATIFDQKATVEDF
+100 ATIFDQEATVKDF
-113 SIRIGDSV
+113 SIRIGESV

-128 VLALKDGE
+128 GLALKVGE

-158 GTADSLIV
+158 GAADSLII

-174 KSIVESI
+174 KSITESI
-181 MANPQSVPNQIDRLA
+181 MANPKSVPNQIDRLA
-196 FAQIKIEDLRFEVFY
+196 FAQIKIDDLRFDLFH

-217 ALKPSSVDLVGV
+217 ALKPSSFDLVGV
-229 KNSQIEKLTMAGEV
+229 KNSQIEKLSMAGEV
-243 EVSENGFAQDQ
+243 EVSKNEFAQDR

-259 GNLTVNKFD
+259 GNLTLNKFD
-268 FSKIVTAIV
+268 FSKIVTPFV
-277 YDSEQDLLVGLSDGF
+277 YDSEQDLMVGLRDGF
-292 GLSDLHI
+292 GLNDLQI
-299 TDLRFSDGQ
+299 SDLRFSDGENE
-308 DKAYL
+308 AYL
-313 TSGKVTVSNKKMADV
+313 SSGKVTVSKEKIADI
-328 EVKGFMVE
+328 EVKGFVVE
-336 DATETTTVS
+336 DASKTTTVS
-345 IGAASLLT
+345 IGAASLRT
-353 LDLTMLDASF
+353 LDLTMLDASV

-379 TEFKL
+379 TEFML

-390 SADTAQKR
+390 SADTGQKR
-398 MGVMGITL
+398 TGVMGITL
-406 DDISRHEG
+406 DDISRHDG
-414 LVTDV
+414 LVTTV

-438 DFALVAREITG
+438 NFALIAKEITG
-449 SDEVMLSLEVDTHYD
+449 SDEVMLSFKMENNYD
-464 VSRGAYST
+464 VGRSTYDT

-477 VAAFGDLTLKISL
+477 VTAFGDLMLKISL
-490 EDVPFEKLKALSNAN
+490 EDVPFEKLKALSNAK
-505 DPLDTLTTLAELNET
+505 DPLDTLTTLGELNEA

-526 SIDYVDGMLA
+526 SINYVDGMLA

-562 AYPAEREQILDAV
+562 SYPAEREQILDAV
-575 AGFLAGK
+575 AGFLEGK
-582 NGFSIALAAN
+582 NGFSIVLVAS
-592 TPIPVKDLPE
+592 TPIPVKDLLE
-602 KFTSGQINK
+602 KFTSGQINR
-611 DLTVTASGR
+611 DLTVTAIGR

>member
-1 MTCVESRITKA
+1 
-12 GLFPFLL
+12 
-19 VFFSDGRIVLGF
+19 
-31 WSGWKGKVPAMNIL
+31 MNIL
-45 AKLGVGAFVIFGVL
+45 TKLGFGACVVFGVL

-94 DIGTVS
+94 DIGTVK
-100 ATIFDQKATVEDF
+100 ATIFDQEATVEDF
-113 SIRIGDSV
+113 SIRIGESV

-158 GTADSLIV
+158 GTADSLII

-174 KSIVESI
+174 KSITESI
-181 MANPQSVPNQIDRLA
+181 MANPKSVPNQIDRLA
-196 FAQIKIEDLRFEVFY
+196 FAQIKIDDLRFDLFH

-217 ALKPSSVDLVGV
+217 ALKPSSFDLVGV
-229 KNSQIEKLTMAGEV
+229 KNSQIEKLSMAGEV
-243 EVSENGFAQDQ
+243 EVSDNGFAQSR

-259 GNLTVNKFD
+259 GNLTLNKFD
-268 FSKIVTAIV
+268 FSKIVTAFV
-277 YDSEQDLLVGLSDGF
+277 YDSEQDLMVGLRDGF
-292 GLSDLHI
+292 GLNDLQI
-299 TDLRFSDGQ
+299 SDLRFSDGENE
-308 DKAYL
+308 AYL
-313 TSGKVTVSNKKMADV
+313 SSGKVTVSKEKIADI
-328 EVKGFMVE
+328 EVKGFVVE
-336 DATETTTVS
+336 DASETTTVS
-345 IGAASLLT
+345 IGAASLRT
-353 LDLTMLDASF
+353 LDLTMLDASV

-384 KDAFVQ
+384 KDVFVQ
-390 SADTAQKR
+390 SADTGQKR

-406 DDISRHEG
+406 DDISRHDG
-414 LVTDV
+414 LVTTV

-438 DFALVAREITG
+438 DFALIAKEITG
-449 SDEVMLSLEVDTHYD
+449 SDDMMLSFKVENNYD
-464 VSRGAYST
+464 VGRSAYST

-477 VAAFGDLTLKISL
+477 VAAFGDLMLKISL

-505 DPLDTLTTLAELNET
+505 DPLDTLTTLGELNET

-526 SIDYVDGMLA
+526 SINYVDGMLA

-547 QLNAIIRQQLNLFLI
+547 QLNAIIRQQLTLFLI
-562 AYPAEREQILDAV
+562 SYPAEREQILDAV
-575 AGFLAGK
+575 AGFLEGK
-582 NGFSIALAAN
+582 NGFSVALVAS

-611 DLTVTASGR
+611 DLTVTATGR

>member
-1 MTCVESRITKA
+1 
-12 GLFPFLL
+12 
-19 VFFSDGRIVLGF
+19 
-31 WSGWKGKVPAMNIL
+31 MNIL
-45 AKLGVGAFVIFGVL
+45 TKLGFGACVVFGVL

-94 DIGTVS
+94 DIGTVK
-100 ATIFDQKATVEDF
+100 ATIFDQEATVKDF
-113 SIRIGDSV
+113 SIRIGESV

-158 GTADSLIV
+158 GAADSLII

-174 KSIVESI
+174 KSITESI
-181 MANPQSVPNQIDRLA
+181 MANPKSVPNQIDRLA
-196 FAQIKIEDLRFEVFY
+196 FAQIKIDDLRFELFH

-217 ALKPSSVDLVGV
+217 ALKPSSFDLVGV
-229 KNSQIEKLTMAGEV
+229 KNSQIEKLSMAGEV
-243 EVSENGFAQDQ
+243 EVSENEFAQDR

-259 GNLTVNKFD
+259 GNLTLNKFD
-268 FSKIVTAIV
+268 FSKIVTAFV
-277 YDSEQDLLVGLSDGF
+277 YDSEQDLMVGLRDGF
-292 GLSDLHI
+292 GLNDLQI
-299 TDLRFSDGQ
+299 SDLRFSDGENE
-308 DKAYL
+308 AYL
-313 TSGKVTVSNKKMADV
+313 SSGKVTVSKEKIADI
-328 EVKGFMVE
+328 EVKGFVVE
-336 DATETTTVS
+336 DASETTTVS
-345 IGAASLLT
+345 IGAASLRT
-353 LDLTMLDASF
+353 LDLTMLDASV

-379 TEFKL
+379 TEFML

-390 SADTAQKR
+390 SADTGQKR

-406 DDISRHEG
+406 DDISRHDG
-414 LVTDV
+414 LVTTV

-438 DFALVAREITG
+438 DFALIAKEITG
-449 SDEVMLSLEVDTHYD
+449 SDEVMLSFKVENNYD
-464 VSRGAYST
+464 VGRSAYDT

-477 VAAFGDLTLKISL
+477 VTAFGDLMLKISL
-490 EDVPFEKLKALSNAN
+490 EDVPFEKLKALSNAK
-505 DPLDTLTTLAELNET
+505 DPLDTLTTLGELNEA

-526 SIDYVDGMLA
+526 SINYVDGMLA

-562 AYPAEREQILDAV
+562 SYPAEREQILDAV
-575 AGFLAGK
+575 AGFLEGK
-582 NGFSIALAAN
+582 NGFSIVLVAS
-592 TPIPVKDLPE
+592 TPIPVKDLLE
-602 KFTSGQINK
+602 KFTSGQINR
-611 DLTVTASGR
+611 DLTVTAIGR

>member
-1 MTCVESRITKA
+1 
-12 GLFPFLL
+12 
-19 VFFSDGRIVLGF
+19 
-31 WSGWKGKVPAMNIL
+31 MNIL
-45 AKLGVGAFVIFGVL
+45 TKLGFGACVVFGVL

-94 DIGTVS
+94 DIGTVK
-100 ATIFDQKATVEDF
+100 ATIFDQEATVEDF
-113 SIRIGDSV
+113 SIRIGESV

-128 VLALKDGE
+128 VLALKDGD

-158 GTADSLIV
+158 GTADSLII

-174 KSIVESI
+174 KSITESI
-181 MANPQSVPNQIDRLA
+181 MANPKSVPNQIDRLA
-196 FAQIKIEDLRFEVFY
+196 FAQIKIDDLRFELFH

-217 ALKPSSVDLVGV
+217 ALKPSSFDLVGV
-229 KNSQIEKLTMAGEV
+229 KNSQIEKLSMAGEV
-243 EVSENGFAQDQ
+243 EVSDNGFAQSR

-259 GNLTVNKFD
+259 GNLTLNKFD
-268 FSKIVTAIV
+268 FSKIVTAFV
-277 YDSEQDLLVGLSDGF
+277 YDSEQDLMVGLRDGF
-292 GLSDLHI
+292 GLNDLQI
-299 TDLRFSDGQ
+299 SDLRFSDGENE
-308 DKAYL
+308 AYL
-313 TSGKVTVSNKKMADV
+313 SSGKVTVSKEKIADI
-328 EVKGFMVE
+328 EVKGFVVE
-336 DATETTTVS
+336 DASETTTVS
-345 IGAASLLT
+345 IGAASLRT
-353 LDLTMLDASF
+353 LDLTMLDASV

-384 KDAFVQ
+384 KDVFVQ
-390 SADTAQKR
+390 SADTGQKR

-406 DDISRHEG
+406 DDISRHDG
-414 LVTDV
+414 LVTTV

-438 DFALVAREITG
+438 DFALIAKEITG
-449 SDEVMLSLEVDTHYD
+449 SDEMMLSFKVENNYD
-464 VSRGAYST
+464 VGRSAYST

-477 VAAFGDLTLKISL
+477 VAAFGDLMLKISL

-505 DPLDTLTTLAELNET
+505 DPLDTLTTLGELNET

-526 SIDYVDGMLA
+526 SINYVDGMLA

-547 QLNAIIRQQLNLFLI
+547 QLNAIIRQQLTLFLI
-562 AYPAEREQILDAV
+562 SYPAEREQILDAV
-575 AGFLAGK
+575 AGFLEGK
-582 NGFSIALAAN
+582 NGFSVALVAS

-602 KFTSGQINK
+602 KFTSGQINR
-611 DLTVTASGR
+611 DLTVTATGR

>member
-1 MTCVESRITKA
+1 
-12 GLFPFLL
+12 
-19 VFFSDGRIVLGF
+19 
-31 WSGWKGKVPAMNIL
+31 MNIL
-45 AKLGVGAFVIFGVL
+45 TKLGFGACVVFGVL

-94 DIGTVS
+94 DIGTVK
-100 ATIFDQKATVEDF
+100 ATIFDQEATVEDF
-113 SIRIGDSV
+113 SIRIGESV
-121 KLSSQAI
+121 KLFSQAI

-158 GTADSLIV
+158 GTADSLII

-174 KSIVESI
+174 KSITESI
-181 MANPQSVPNQIDRLA
+181 MANPKSVPNQIDRLA
-196 FAQIKIEDLRFEVFY
+196 FAQIKIDDLRFELFH

-217 ALKPSSVDLVGV
+217 ALKPSSFDLVGV
-229 KNSQIEKLTMAGEV
+229 KNSQIEKLSMAGEV
-243 EVSENGFAQDQ
+243 EVSENEFAQDR

-259 GNLTVNKFD
+259 GNLTLNKFD
-268 FSKIVTAIV
+268 FSKIVTAFV
-277 YDSEQDLLVGLSDGF
+277 YDSEQDLMVGLRDGF
-292 GLSDLHI
+292 GLNDLQI
-299 TDLRFSDGQ
+299 SDLRFSDGENE
-308 DKAYL
+308 AYL
-313 TSGKVTVSNKKMADV
+313 SSGKVTVSKEKIADI
-328 EVKGFMVE
+328 EVKGFVVE
-336 DATETTTVS
+336 DASETTTVS
-345 IGAASLLT
+345 IGAASLRT
-353 LDLTMLDASF
+353 LDLTMLDASV

-379 TEFKL
+379 TEFML

-390 SADTAQKR
+390 SADTGQKR

-406 DDISRHEG
+406 DDISRHDG
-414 LVTDV
+414 LVTTV

-438 DFALVAREITG
+438 DFALIAKEIKG
-449 SDEVMLSLEVDTHYD
+449 SDEVMLSFKVENNYD
-464 VSRGAYST
+464 VGRSAYST

-477 VAAFGDLTLKISL
+477 VAAFGDLMLKISL

-505 DPLDTLTTLAELNET
+505 DPLDTLTTLGELNET

-526 SIDYVDGMLA
+526 SINYVDGMLA

-562 AYPAEREQILDAV
+562 SYPAEREQILDAV
-575 AGFLAGK
+575 AGFLEGK
-582 NGFSIALAAN
+582 NGFSVALVAS

-602 KFTSGQINK
+602 KFTSGQINR
-611 DLTVTASGR
+611 DLTVTATGR

>member
-1 MTCVESRITKA
+1 
-12 GLFPFLL
+12 
-19 VFFSDGRIVLGF
+19 
-31 WSGWKGKVPAMNIL
+31 MNIL
-45 AKLGVGAFVIFGVL
+45 TKLGFGACVVFGVL

-94 DIGTVS
+94 DIGTVK
-100 ATIFDQKATVEDF
+100 ATIFDQEATVEDF
-113 SIRIGDSV
+113 SIRIGESV

-158 GTADSLIV
+158 GTADSLII

-174 KSIVESI
+174 KSITESI
-181 MANPQSVPNQIDRLA
+181 MANPKSVPNQIDRLA
-196 FAQIKIEDLRFEVFY
+196 FAQIKIDDLRFELFH

-217 ALKPSSVDLVGV
+217 ALKPSSFDLVGV
-229 KNSQIEKLTMAGEV
+229 KNSQIEKLSMAGEV
-243 EVSENGFAQDQ
+243 EVSDNGFAQSR

-259 GNLTVNKFD
+259 GNLTLNKFD
-268 FSKIVTAIV
+268 FSKIVTAFV
-277 YDSEQDLLVGLSDGF
+277 YDSEQDLMVGLRDGF
-292 GLSDLHI
+292 GLNDLQI
-299 TDLRFSDGQ
+299 SDLRFSDGENE
-308 DKAYL
+308 AYL
-313 TSGKVTVSNKKMADV
+313 SSGKVTVSKEKIADI
-328 EVKGFMVE
+328 EVKGFVVE
-336 DATETTTVS
+336 DASETTTVS
-345 IGAASLLT
+345 IGAASLRT
-353 LDLTMLDASF
+353 LDLTMLDASV

-384 KDAFVQ
+384 KDVFVQ
-390 SADTAQKR
+390 SADTGQKR

-406 DDISRHEG
+406 DDISRHDG
-414 LVTDV
+414 LVTTV

-438 DFALVAREITG
+438 DFALIAKEITG
-449 SDEVMLSLEVDTHYD
+449 SDEVMLSFKVENNYD
-464 VSRGAYST
+464 VGRSAYST

-477 VAAFGDLTLKISL
+477 VAAFGDLMLKISL

-505 DPLDTLTTLAELNET
+505 DPLDTLTTLGELNET

-526 SIDYVDGMLA
+526 SINYVDGMLA

-547 QLNAIIRQQLNLFLI
+547 QLNAIIRQQLTLFLI
-562 AYPAEREQILDAV
+562 SYPAEREQILDAV
-575 AGFLAGK
+575 AGFLEGK
-582 NGFSIALAAN
+582 NGFSVALVAS

-602 KFTSGQINK
+602 KFTSGQINR
-611 DLTVTASGR
+611 DLTVTATGR

>member
-1 MTCVESRITKA
+1 
-12 GLFPFLL
+12 
-19 VFFSDGRIVLGF
+19 
-31 WSGWKGKVPAMNIL
+31 MNIL
-45 AKLGVGAFVIFGVL
+45 TKLGFGACVVFGVL

-94 DIGTVS
+94 DIGTVK
-100 ATIFDQKATVEDF
+100 ATIFDQEATVEDF
-113 SIRIGDSV
+113 SIRIGESV

-158 GTADSLIV
+158 GTADSLII

-174 KSIVESI
+174 KSITESI
-181 MANPQSVPNQIDRLA
+181 MANPKSVPNQIDRLA
-196 FAQIKIEDLRFEVFY
+196 FAQIKIDDLRFELFH

-217 ALKPSSVDLVGV
+217 ALKPSSFDLVGV
-229 KNSQIEKLTMAGEV
+229 KNSQIEKLSMAGEV
-243 EVSENGFAQDQ
+243 EVSDNGFAQDR

-259 GNLTVNKFD
+259 GNLTLNKFD
-268 FSKIVTAIV
+268 FSKIVTAFV
-277 YDSEQDLLVGLSDGF
+277 YDSEQDLMVGLRDGF
-292 GLSDLHI
+292 GLNDLQI
-299 TDLRFSDGQ
+299 SDLRFSDGENE
-308 DKAYL
+308 AYL
-313 TSGKVTVSNKKMADV
+313 SSGKITVSKEKIADIEV
-328 EVKGFMVE
+328 EGFVVE
-336 DATETTTVS
+336 DASETTTVS
-345 IGAASLLT
+345 IGAASLRT
-353 LDLTMLDASF
+353 LDLTMLDASV

-384 KDAFVQ
+384 KDVFVQ
-390 SADTAQKR
+390 SADTGQKR

-406 DDISRHEG
+406 DDISRHDG
-414 LVTDV
+414 LVTTV

-438 DFALVAREITG
+438 DFALIAKEITG
-449 SDEVMLSLEVDTHYD
+449 SDEVMLSFKVENNYD
-464 VSRGAYST
+464 VGRSAYST

-477 VAAFGDLTLKISL
+477 VAAFGDLMLKISL

-505 DPLDTLTTLAELNET
+505 DPLDTLTTLGELNET

-526 SIDYVDGMLA
+526 SINYVDGMLA
-536 DKILEQAPPAS
+536 DKILKQAPPAS
-547 QLNAIIRQQLNLFLI
+547 QLNAIIRQQLTLFLI
-562 AYPAEREQILDAV
+562 SYPAEREQILDAV
-575 AGFLAGK
+575 AGFLEGK
-582 NGFSIALAAN
+582 NGFSVALVAS

-602 KFTSGQINK
+602 KFTSGQINR
-611 DLTVTASGR
+611 DLTVTATGR

>member
-1 MTCVESRITKA
+1 
-12 GLFPFLL
+12 
-19 VFFSDGRIVLGF
+19 
-31 WSGWKGKVPAMNIL
+31 MNIL
-45 AKLGVGAFVIFGVL
+45 TKLGFGACVVFGVL

-94 DIGTVS
+94 DIGTVK
-100 ATIFDQKATVEDF
+100 ATIFDQEATVEDF
-113 SIRIGDSV
+113 SIRIGESV

-158 GTADSLIV
+158 WTADSLII

-174 KSIVESI
+174 KSITESI
-181 MANPQSVPNQIDRLA
+181 MANPKSVPNQIDRLA
-196 FAQIKIEDLRFEVFY
+196 FAQIKIDDLRFELFH

-217 ALKPSSVDLVGV
+217 ALKPSSFDLVGV
-229 KNSQIEKLTMAGEV
+229 KNSQIEKLSMAGEV
-243 EVSENGFAQDQ
+243 EVSDNGFAQSR

-259 GNLTVNKFD
+259 GNLTLNKFD
-268 FSKIVTAIV
+268 FSKIVTAFV
-277 YDSEQDLLVGLSDGF
+277 YDSEQDLMVGLRDGF
-292 GLSDLHI
+292 GLNDLQI
-299 TDLRFSDGQ
+299 SDLRFSDGENE
-308 DKAYL
+308 AYL
-313 TSGKVTVSNKKMADV
+313 SSGKVTVSKEKIADI
-328 EVKGFMVE
+328 EVKGFVVE
-336 DATETTTVS
+336 DASETTTVS
-345 IGAASLLT
+345 IGAASLRT
-353 LDLTMLDASF
+353 LDLTMLDASV

-384 KDAFVQ
+384 KDVFVQ
-390 SADTAQKR
+390 SADTGQKR

-406 DDISRHEG
+406 DDISRHDG
-414 LVTDV
+414 LVTTV

-438 DFALVAREITG
+438 DFALIAKEITG
-449 SDEVMLSLEVDTHYD
+449 SDEMMLSFKVENNYD
-464 VSRGAYST
+464 VGRSAYST

-477 VAAFGDLTLKISL
+477 VAAFGDLMLKISL

-505 DPLDTLTTLAELNET
+505 DPLDTLTTLGELNET

-526 SIDYVDGMLA
+526 SINYVDGMLA

-547 QLNAIIRQQLNLFLI
+547 QLNAIIRQQLTLFLI
-562 AYPAEREQILDAV
+562 SYPAEREQILDAV
-575 AGFLAGK
+575 AGFLEGK
-582 NGFSIALAAN
+582 NGFSVALVAS

-602 KFTSGQINK
+602 KFTSGQINR
-611 DLTVTASGR
+611 DLTVTATGR

>member
-1 MTCVESRITKA
+1 
-12 GLFPFLL
+12 
-19 VFFSDGRIVLGF
+19 
-31 WSGWKGKVPAMNIL
+31 MNIL
-45 AKLGVGAFVIFGVL
+45 TKIGFGACVVFGVL

-94 DIGTVS
+94 DIGTVK
-100 ATIFDQKATVEDF
+100 ATIFDQEATVEDF
-113 SIRIGDSV
+113 SIRIGESV

-158 GTADSLIV
+158 GTADSLII

-174 KSIVESI
+174 KSITESI
-181 MANPQSVPNQIDRLA
+181 MANPKSVPNQIDRLA
-196 FAQIKIEDLRFEVFY
+196 FAQIKIDDLRFELFH

-217 ALKPSSVDLVGV
+217 ALKPSSFDLVGV
-229 KNSQIEKLTMAGEV
+229 KNSQIEKLSMAGEV
-243 EVSENGFAQDQ
+243 EVSDNGFAQDR

-259 GNLTVNKFD
+259 GNLTLNKFD
-268 FSKIVTAIV
+268 FSKIVTAFV
-277 YDSEQDLLVGLSDGF
+277 YDSEQDLMVGLRDGF
-292 GLSDLHI
+292 GLNDLQI
-299 TDLRFSDGQ
+299 SDLRFSDGENE
-308 DKAYL
+308 AYL
-313 TSGKVTVSNKKMADV
+313 SSGKVTVSKEKIADI
-328 EVKGFMVE
+328 EVKGFVVE
-336 DATETTTVS
+336 DASETTTVS
-345 IGAASLLT
+345 IGAASLRT
-353 LDLTMLDASF
+353 LDLTMLDASV

-384 KDAFVQ
+384 KDVFVQ
-390 SADTAQKR
+390 SADTGQKR

-406 DDISRHEG
+406 DNISRHDG
-414 LVTDV
+414 LVTTV

-438 DFALVAREITG
+438 DFALIAKEIAG
-449 SDEVMLSLEVDTHYD
+449 SDEVMLSFKVENNYD
-464 VSRGAYST
+464 VGRSAYST

-477 VAAFGDLTLKISL
+477 VAAFGDLMLKISL
-490 EDVPFEKLKALSNAN
+490 EDVPFEKLKALSNVN
-505 DPLDTLTTLAELNET
+505 DPLDTLTTLGELNET

-526 SIDYVDGMLA
+526 SINYVDGMLA
-536 DKILEQAPPAS
+536 DKILKQAPPAS
-547 QLNAIIRQQLNLFLI
+547 QLNAIIRQQLTLFLI
-562 AYPAEREQILDAV
+562 SYPAEREQILDAV
-575 AGFLAGK
+575 AGFLEGK
-582 NGFSIALAAN
+582 NGFSVALVAS

-602 KFTSGQINK
+602 KFTSGQINR
-611 DLTVTASGR
+611 DLTVTATGR

>member
-1 MTCVESRITKA
+1 
-12 GLFPFLL
+12 
-19 VFFSDGRIVLGF
+19 
-31 WSGWKGKVPAMNIL
+31 MNIL
-45 AKLGVGAFVIFGVL
+45 TKLGFGACVVFGVL

-94 DIGTVS
+94 DIGTVK
-100 ATIFDQKATVEDF
+100 ATIFDQEATVEDF
-113 SIRIGDSV
+113 SIRIGESV

-158 GTADSLIV
+158 GTADSLII

-174 KSIVESI
+174 KSITESI
-181 MANPQSVPNQIDRLA
+181 MANPKSVPNQIDRLA
-196 FAQIKIEDLRFEVFY
+196 FAQIKIDDLRFELFH

-217 ALKPSSVDLVGV
+217 ALKPSSFDLVGV
-229 KNSQIEKLTMAGEV
+229 KNSQIEKLSMAGEV
-243 EVSENGFAQDQ
+243 EVSDNGFAQDR

-259 GNLTVNKFD
+259 GNLTLNKFD
-268 FSKIVTAIV
+268 FSKIVTAFV
-277 YDSEQDLLVGLSDGF
+277 YDSEQDLMVGLRDGF
-292 GLSDLHI
+292 GLNDLQI
-299 TDLRFSDGQ
+299 SDLRFSDGENE
-308 DKAYL
+308 AYL
-313 TSGKVTVSNKKMADV
+313 SSGKVTVSKEKIADI
-328 EVKGFMVE
+328 EVKGFVVE
-336 DATETTTVS
+336 DASETTTVS
-345 IGAASLLT
+345 IGAASLRT
-353 LDLTMLDASF
+353 LDLTMLDASV
-363 LTVKG
+363 LIVKG

-384 KDAFVQ
+384 KDVFVQ
-390 SADTAQKR
+390 SADTGQKR

-406 DDISRHEG
+406 DDISRHDG
-414 LVTDV
+414 LVTTV

-438 DFALVAREITG
+438 DFALIAKEITG
-449 SDEVMLSLEVDTHYD
+449 SDEVMLSFKVENNYD
-464 VSRGAYST
+464 VGRSAYST

-477 VAAFGDLTLKISL
+477 VAAFGDLMLKISL

-505 DPLDTLTTLAELNET
+505 DPLDTLTTLGELNET

-526 SIDYVDGMLA
+526 SINYVDGMLA

-547 QLNAIIRQQLNLFLI
+547 QLNAIIRQQLTLFLI
-562 AYPAEREQILDAV
+562 SYPAEREQILDAV
-575 AGFLAGK
+575 AGFLEGK
-582 NGFSIALAAN
+582 NGFSVALVAS

-602 KFTSGQINK
+602 KFTSGQINR
-611 DLTVTASGR
+611 DLTVTATGR

>member
-1 MTCVESRITKA
+1 
-12 GLFPFLL
+12 
-19 VFFSDGRIVLGF
+19 
-31 WSGWKGKVPAMNIL
+31 MNIL
-45 AKLGVGAFVIFGVL
+45 TKLGFGACVVFGVL

-94 DIGTVS
+94 DIGTVK
-100 ATIFDQKATVEDF
+100 ATIFDQEATVEDF
-113 SIRIGDSV
+113 SIRIGESV

-158 GTADSLIV
+158 GTADSLII

-174 KSIVESI
+174 KSITESI
-181 MANPQSVPNQIDRLA
+181 MANPKSVPNQIDRLA
-196 FAQIKIEDLRFEVFY
+196 FAQIKIDDLRFELFH

-217 ALKPSSVDLVGV
+217 ALKPSSFDLVGV
-229 KNSQIEKLTMAGEV
+229 KNSQIEKLSMAGEV
-243 EVSENGFAQDQ
+243 EVSDNGFAQSR

-259 GNLTVNKFD
+259 GNLTLNKFD
-268 FSKIVTAIV
+268 FSKIVTAFV
-277 YDSEQDLLVGLSDGF
+277 YDSEQDLMVGLRDGF
-292 GLSDLHI
+292 GLNDLQI
-299 TDLRFSDGQ
+299 SYLRFSDGENE
-308 DKAYL
+308 AYL
-313 TSGKVTVSNKKMADV
+313 SSGKVTVSKEKIADI
-328 EVKGFMVE
+328 EVKGFVVE
-336 DATETTTVS
+336 DASETTTVS
-345 IGAASLLT
+345 IGAASLRT
-353 LDLTMLDASF
+353 LDLTMLDASV

-384 KDAFVQ
+384 KDVFVQ
-390 SADTAQKR
+390 SADTGQKR

-406 DDISRHEG
+406 DDISRHDG
-414 LVTDV
+414 LVTTV

-438 DFALVAREITG
+438 DFALIAKEITG
-449 SDEVMLSLEVDTHYD
+449 SDEMMLSFKVENNYD
-464 VSRGAYST
+464 VGRSAYST

-477 VAAFGDLTLKISL
+477 VAAFGDLMLKISL

-505 DPLDTLTTLAELNET
+505 DPLDTLTTLGELNET

-526 SIDYVDGMLA
+526 SINYVDGMLA

-547 QLNAIIRQQLNLFLI
+547 QLNAIIRQQLTLFLI
-562 AYPAEREQILDAV
+562 SYPAEREQILDAV
-575 AGFLAGK
+575 AGFLEGK
-582 NGFSIALAAN
+582 NGFSVALVAS

-602 KFTSGQINK
+602 KFTSGQINR
-611 DLTVTASGR
+611 DLTVTATGR

>member
-1 MTCVESRITKA
+1 
-12 GLFPFLL
+12 
-19 VFFSDGRIVLGF
+19 
-31 WSGWKGKVPAMNIL
+31 MNIL
-45 AKLGVGAFVIFGVL
+45 TKLGFGACVVFGVL

-94 DIGTVS
+94 DIGTVK
-100 ATIFDQKATVEDF
+100 ATIFDQEATVKDF
-113 SIRIGDSV
+113 SIRIGESV

-158 GTADSLIV
+158 GTADSLII

-174 KSIVESI
+174 KSITESI
-181 MANPQSVPNQIDRLA
+181 MANPKSVPNQIDRLA
-196 FAQIKIEDLRFEVFY
+196 FAQIKIDDLRFDLFH

-217 ALKPSSVDLVGV
+217 ALKPSSFDLVGV
-229 KNSQIEKLTMAGEV
+229 KNSQIEKLSMAGEV
-243 EVSENGFAQDQ
+243 EVSKNEFAQDR

-259 GNLTVNKFD
+259 GNLTLNKFD
-268 FSKIVTAIV
+268 FSKIVTAFV
-277 YDSEQDLLVGLSDGF
+277 YDSEQDLMVGLRDGF
-292 GLSDLHI
+292 GLNDLQI
-299 TDLRFSDGQ
+299 SDLRFSDGENE
-308 DKAYL
+308 AYL
-313 TSGKVTVSNKKMADV
+313 SSGKVTVSKEKIADI
-328 EVKGFMVE
+328 EVKGFVVE
-336 DATETTTVS
+336 DASETTTVS
-345 IGAASLLT
+345 IGAASLRT
-353 LDLTMLDASF
+353 LDLTMLDASV

-379 TEFKL
+379 TEFML

-390 SADTAQKR
+390 SADTGQKR

-406 DDISRHEG
+406 DDISRHDG
-414 LVTDV
+414 LVTTV

-438 DFALVAREITG
+438 NFALIAKEITG
-449 SDEVMLSLEVDTHYD
+449 SDEVMLSFKMENNYD
-464 VSRGAYST
+464 VGRSTYDT

-477 VAAFGDLTLKISL
+477 VTAFGDLMLKISL
-490 EDVPFEKLKALSNAN
+490 EDVPFEKLKALSNAK
-505 DPLDTLTTLAELNET
+505 DPLDTLTTLGELNEA

-526 SIDYVDGMLA
+526 SINYVDGMLA

-562 AYPAEREQILDAV
+562 SYPAEREQILDAV
-575 AGFLAGK
+575 AGFLEGK
-582 NGFSIALAAN
+582 NGFSIVLVAS
-592 TPIPVKDLPE
+592 TPIPVKDLLE
-602 KFTSGQINK
+602 KFTSGQINR
-611 DLTVTASGR
+611 DLTVTAIGR

>member
-1 MTCVESRITKA
+1 
-12 GLFPFLL
+12 
-19 VFFSDGRIVLGF
+19 
-31 WSGWKGKVPAMNIL
+31 MNIL
-45 AKLGVGAFVIFGVL
+45 TKLGFGACVVFGVL

-94 DIGTVS
+94 DIGTVK
-100 ATIFDQKATVEDF
+100 ATIFDQEATVEDF
-113 SIRIGDSV
+113 SIRIGESV
-121 KLSSQAI
+121 KLFSQAI

-158 GTADSLIV
+158 GAADSLII

-174 KSIVESI
+174 KSITESI
-181 MANPQSVPNQIDRLA
+181 MANPKSVPNQIDRLA
-196 FAQIKIEDLRFEVFY
+196 FAQIKIDDLRFDLFH

-217 ALKPSSVDLVGV
+217 ALKPSSFDLVGV
-229 KNSQIEKLTMAGEV
+229 KNSQIEKLSMAGEV
-243 EVSENGFAQDQ
+243 EVSKNEFAQDR

-259 GNLTVNKFD
+259 GNLTLNKFD
-268 FSKIVTAIV
+268 FSKIVTAFV
-277 YDSEQDLLVGLSDGF
+277 YDSEQDLMVGLRDGF
-292 GLSDLHI
+292 GLNDLQI
-299 TDLRFSDGQ
+299 SDLRFSDGENE
-308 DKAYL
+308 AYL
-313 TSGKVTVSNKKMADV
+313 SSGKVTVSKEKIADI
-328 EVKGFMVE
+328 EVKGFVVE
-336 DATETTTVS
+336 DASETTTVS
-345 IGAASLLT
+345 IGAASLRT
-353 LDLTMLDASF
+353 LDLTMLDASV

-379 TEFKL
+379 TEFML

-390 SADTAQKR
+390 SADTGQKR
-398 MGVMGITL
+398 TGVMGITL
-406 DDISRHEG
+406 DDISRHDG
-414 LVTDV
+414 LVTTV

-438 DFALVAREITG
+438 NFALIAKEITG
-449 SDEVMLSLEVDTHYD
+449 SDEVMLSFKMENNYD
-464 VSRGAYST
+464 VGRSTYDT

-477 VAAFGDLTLKISL
+477 VTAFGDLMLKISL
-490 EDVPFEKLKALSNAN
+490 EDVPFEKLKALSNAK
-505 DPLDTLTTLAELNET
+505 DPLDTLTTLGELNEA

-526 SIDYVDGMLA
+526 SINYVDGMLA

-562 AYPAEREQILDAV
+562 SYPAEREQILDAV
-575 AGFLAGK
+575 AGFLEGK
-582 NGFSIALAAN
+582 NGFSIVLVAS
-592 TPIPVKDLPE
+592 TPIPVKDLLE
-602 KFTSGQINK
+602 KFTSGQINR
-611 DLTVTASGR
+611 DLTVTAIGR

>member
-1 MTCVESRITKA
+1 
-12 GLFPFLL
+12 
-19 VFFSDGRIVLGF
+19 
-31 WSGWKGKVPAMNIL
+31 MNIL
-45 AKLGVGAFVIFGVL
+45 TKLGFGACVVFGVL

-94 DIGTVS
+94 DIGTVK
-100 ATIFDQKATVEDF
+100 ATIFDQEATVEDF
-113 SIRIGDSV
+113 SIRIGESV

-158 GTADSLIV
+158 GTADSLII

-174 KSIVESI
+174 KSITESI
-181 MANPQSVPNQIDRLA
+181 MANPKSVPNQIDRLA
-196 FAQIKIEDLRFEVFY
+196 FAQIKIDDLRFELFH

-217 ALKPSSVDLVGV
+217 ALKPSSFDLVGV
-229 KNSQIEKLTMAGEV
+229 KNSQIEKLSMAGEKLSMAGEV
-243 EVSENGFAQDQ
+243 EVSDNGFAQSR

-259 GNLTVNKFD
+259 GNLTLNKFD
-268 FSKIVTAIV
+268 FSKIVTAFV
-277 YDSEQDLLVGLSDGF
+277 YDSEQDLMVGLRDGF
-292 GLSDLHI
+292 GLNDLQI
-299 TDLRFSDGQ
+299 SDLRFSDGENE
-308 DKAYL
+308 AYL
-313 TSGKVTVSNKKMADV
+313 SSGKVTVSKEKIADI
-328 EVKGFMVE
+328 EVKGFVVE
-336 DATETTTVS
+336 DASETTTVS
-345 IGAASLLT
+345 IGAASLRT
-353 LDLTMLDASF
+353 LDLTMLDASV

-384 KDAFVQ
+384 KDVFVQ
-390 SADTAQKR
+390 SADTGQKR

-406 DDISRHEG
+406 DDISRHDG
-414 LVTDV
+414 LVTTV

-438 DFALVAREITG
+438 DFALIAKEITG
-449 SDEVMLSLEVDTHYD
+449 SDEMMLSFKVENNYD
-464 VSRGAYST
+464 VGRSAYST

-477 VAAFGDLTLKISL
+477 VAAFGDLMLKISL

-505 DPLDTLTTLAELNET
+505 DPLDTLTTLGELNET

-526 SIDYVDGMLA
+526 SINYVDGMLA

-547 QLNAIIRQQLNLFLI
+547 QLNAIIRQQLTLFLI
-562 AYPAEREQILDAV
+562 SYPAEREQILDAV
-575 AGFLAGK
+575 AGFLEGK
-582 NGFSIALAAN
+582 NGFSVALVAS

-602 KFTSGQINK
+602 KFTSGQINR
-611 DLTVTASGR
+611 DLTVTATGR

>member
-1 MTCVESRITKA
+1 
-12 GLFPFLL
+12 
-19 VFFSDGRIVLGF
+19 
-31 WSGWKGKVPAMNIL
+31 MNIL
-45 AKLGVGAFVIFGVL
+45 TKLGFGACVVFGVL

-94 DIGTVS
+94 DIGTVK
-100 ATIFDQKATVEDF
+100 ATIFDQEATVEDF
-113 SIRIGDSV
+113 SIRIGESV

-158 GTADSLIV
+158 GTADSLII

-174 KSIVESI
+174 KSITESI
-181 MANPQSVPNQIDRLA
+181 MANPKSVPNQIDRLA
-196 FAQIKIEDLRFEVFY
+196 FAQIKIDDLRFELFH

-217 ALKPSSVDLVGV
+217 ALKPSSFDLVGV
-229 KNSQIEKLTMAGEV
+229 KNSQIEKLSMAGEV
-243 EVSENGFAQDQ
+243 EVSENEFAQDR

-259 GNLTVNKFD
+259 GNLTLNKFD
-268 FSKIVTAIV
+268 FSKIVTAFV
-277 YDSEQDLLVGLSDGF
+277 YDSEQDLMVGLRDGF
-292 GLSDLHI
+292 GLNDLQI
-299 TDLRFSDGQ
+299 SDLRFSDGENE
-308 DKAYL
+308 AYL
-313 TSGKVTVSNKKMADV
+313 SSGKVTVSKEKIADI
-328 EVKGFMVE
+328 EVKGFVVE
-336 DATETTTVS
+336 DASETMTAS
-345 IGAASLLT
+345 IGAASLRT
-353 LDLTMLDASF
+353 LDLTMLDASV

-379 TEFKL
+379 TEFML

-390 SADTAQKR
+390 SADTGQKR

-406 DDISRHEG
+406 DDISRHDG
-414 LVTDV
+414 LVTTV

-438 DFALVAREITG
+438 DFALIAKEITG
-449 SDEVMLSLEVDTHYD
+449 SDEVMLSFKVENNYD
-464 VSRGAYST
+464 VGRSAYDT

-477 VAAFGDLTLKISL
+477 VTAFGDLMLKISL
-490 EDVPFEKLKALSNAN
+490 EDVPFEKLKALSNAK
-505 DPLDTLTTLAELNET
+505 DPLDTLTTLGELNEA

-526 SIDYVDGMLA
+526 SINYVDGMLA

-562 AYPAEREQILDAV
+562 SYPAEREQILDAV
-575 AGFLAGK
+575 AGFLEGK
-582 NGFSIALAAN
+582 NGFSIVLVAS
-592 TPIPVKDLPE
+592 TPIPVKDLLE
-602 KFTSGQINK
+602 KFTSGQINR
-611 DLTVTASGR
+611 DLTVTAIGR

>member
-1 MTCVESRITKA
+1 
-12 GLFPFLL
+12 
-19 VFFSDGRIVLGF
+19 
-31 WSGWKGKVPAMNIL
+31 MNIL
-45 AKLGVGAFVIFGVL
+45 SKLGFGACVVFGVL

-94 DIGTVS
+94 DIGTVK
-100 ATIFDQKATVEDF
+100 ATIFDQEATVEDF
-113 SIRIGDSV
+113 SIRIGESV

-158 GTADSLIV
+158 GTADSLII

-174 KSIVESI
+174 KSITESI
-181 MANPQSVPNQIDRLA
+181 MANPKSVPNQIDRLA
-196 FAQIKIEDLRFEVFY
+196 FAQIKIDDLRFELFH

-217 ALKPSSVDLVGV
+217 ALKPSSFDLVGV
-229 KNSQIEKLTMAGEV
+229 KNSQIEKLSMAGEV
-243 EVSENGFAQDQ
+243 EVSDNGFAQDR

-259 GNLTVNKFD
+259 GNLTLNKFD
-268 FSKIVTAIV
+268 FSKIVTAFV
-277 YDSEQDLLVGLSDGF
+277 YDSEQDLMVGLRDGF
-292 GLSDLHI
+292 GLNDLQI
-299 TDLRFSDGQ
+299 SDLRFSDGENE
-308 DKAYL
+308 AYL
-313 TSGKVTVSNKKMADV
+313 SSGKVTVSKEKIADI
-328 EVKGFMVE
+328 EVKGFVVE
-336 DATETTTVS
+336 DASETTTVS
-345 IGAASLLT
+345 IGAASLRT
-353 LDLTMLDASF
+353 LDLTMLDASV

-384 KDAFVQ
+384 KDVFVQ
-390 SADTAQKR
+390 SADTGQKR

-406 DDISRHEG
+406 DDISRHDG
-414 LVTDV
+414 LVTTV

-438 DFALVAREITG
+438 DFALIAKEITG
-449 SDEVMLSLEVDTHYD
+449 SDEVMLSFKVENNYD
-464 VSRGAYST
+464 VGRSAYST

-477 VAAFGDLTLKISL
+477 VAAFGDLMLKISL

-505 DPLDTLTTLAELNET
+505 DPLDTLTTLGELNET

-526 SIDYVDGMLA
+526 SINYVDGMLA

-547 QLNAIIRQQLNLFLI
+547 QLNAIIRQQLTLFLI
-562 AYPAEREQILDAV
+562 SYPAEREQILDAV
-575 AGFLAGK
+575 AGFLEGK
-582 NGFSIALAAN
+582 NGFSVALIAS

-611 DLTVTASGR
+611 DLTVTATGR

>member
-1 MTCVESRITKA
+1 
-12 GLFPFLL
+12 
-19 VFFSDGRIVLGF
+19 
-31 WSGWKGKVPAMNIL
+31 MNIL
-45 AKLGVGAFVIFGVL
+45 TKLGFGACVVFGVL

-94 DIGTVS
+94 DIGTVK
-100 ATIFDQKATVEDF
+100 ATIFDQEATVEDF
-113 SIRIGDSV
+113 SIRIGESV

-158 GTADSLIV
+158 GTADSLII

-174 KSIVESI
+174 KSIIESI
-181 MANPQSVPNQIDRLA
+181 MANPKSVPNQIDRLA
-196 FAQIKIEDLRFEVFY
+196 FAQIKIDDLRFELFH

-217 ALKPSSVDLVGV
+217 ALKPSSFDLVGV
-229 KNSQIEKLTMAGEV
+229 KNSQIEKLSMAGEV
-243 EVSENGFAQDQ
+243 EVSDNGFAQDR

-259 GNLTVNKFD
+259 GNLTLNKFD
-268 FSKIVTAIV
+268 FSKIVTAFV
-277 YDSEQDLLVGLSDGF
+277 YDSEQDLMVGLRDGF
-292 GLSDLHI
+292 GLNDLQI
-299 TDLRFSDGQ
+299 SDLRFSDGENE
-308 DKAYL
+308 AYL
-313 TSGKVTVSNKKMADV
+313 SSGKVTVSKEKIADI
-328 EVKGFMVE
+328 EVKGFVVE
-336 DATETTTVS
+336 DASETTTVS
-345 IGAASLLT
+345 IGAASLRT
-353 LDLTMLDASF
+353 LDLTMLDASV

-384 KDAFVQ
+384 KDVFVQ
-390 SADTAQKR
+390 SADTGQKR

-406 DDISRHEG
+406 DDISRHDG
-414 LVTDV
+414 LVTTV

-438 DFALVAREITG
+438 DFALIAKEITG
-449 SDEVMLSLEVDTHYD
+449 SDEVMLSFKVENNHDVGRSAYD
-464 VSRGAYST
+464 T

-477 VAAFGDLTLKISL
+477 VTAFGDLMLKISL
-490 EDVPFEKLKALSNAN
+490 EDVPFEKLKALSNAK
-505 DPLDTLTTLAELNET
+505 DPLDTLTTLGELNET

-526 SIDYVDGMLA
+526 SINYVDGMLA

-547 QLNAIIRQQLNLFLI
+547 QLNAIIRQQLTLFLI
-562 AYPAEREQILDAV
+562 SYPAEREQILDAV
-575 AGFLAGK
+575 AGFLEGK
-582 NGFSIALAAN
+582 NGFSVALVAS
-592 TPIPVKDLPE
+592 TPIPVKDLPK

-611 DLTVTASGR
+611 DLTVTATGR

>member
-1 MTCVESRITKA
+1 
-12 GLFPFLL
+12 
-19 VFFSDGRIVLGF
+19 
-31 WSGWKGKVPAMNIL
+31 MNIL
-45 AKLGVGAFVIFGVL
+45 TKLGFGACVVFGVL

-94 DIGTVS
+94 DIGTVK
-100 ATIFDQKATVEDF
+100 ATIFDQEATVEDF
-113 SIRIGDSV
+113 SIRIGESV
-121 KLSSQAI
+121 KLSSQTI

-158 GTADSLIV
+158 GTADSLII

-174 KSIVESI
+174 KSITESI
-181 MANPQSVPNQIDRLA
+181 MANPKSVPNQIDRLA
-196 FAQIKIEDLRFEVFY
+196 FAQIKIDDLRFELFH

-217 ALKPSSVDLVGV
+217 ALKPSSFDLVGV
-229 KNSQIEKLTMAGEV
+229 KNSQIEKLSMAGEV
-243 EVSENGFAQDQ
+243 EVSDNGFAQDR

-259 GNLTVNKFD
+259 GNLTLNKFD
-268 FSKIVTAIV
+268 FSKIVTAFL
-277 YDSEQDLLVGLSDGF
+277 YDSEQDLMVGLRDGF
-292 GLSDLHI
+292 GLNDLQI
-299 TDLRFSDGQ
+299 SDLRFSDGENE
-308 DKAYL
+308 AYL
-313 TSGKVTVSNKKMADV
+313 SSGKVTVSKEKIADI
-328 EVKGFMVE
+328 EVKGFVVE
-336 DATETTTVS
+336 DASETTTVS
-345 IGAASLLT
+345 IGAASLRT
-353 LDLTMLDASF
+353 LDLTMLDASV

-390 SADTAQKR
+390 SADTGQKR

-406 DDISRHEG
+406 DDISRHDG
-414 LVTDV
+414 LVTTV

-438 DFALVAREITG
+438 DFALIAKEITG
-449 SDEVMLSLEVDTHYD
+449 SDEVMLSFKVENDYD
-464 VSRGAYST
+464 VGRSAYST

-477 VAAFGDLTLKISL
+477 VAAFGDLMLKISL

-505 DPLDTLTTLAELNET
+505 DPLDTLTTLGELNET

-526 SIDYVDGMLA
+526 SINYVDGMLA

-547 QLNAIIRQQLNLFLI
+547 QLNAIIRQQLTLFLI
-562 AYPAEREQILDAV
+562 SYPAEREQILDAV
-575 AGFLAGK
+575 AGFLEGK
-582 NGFSIALAAN
+582 NGFSVALVAS

-602 KFTSGQINK
+602 KFTSGQINR
-611 DLTVTASGR
+611 DLTVTATGR